1 MRYISNQMLHKNV
14 WTWIK
19 KILEIKHCDRTGR
32 YIKLYFLQASR
43 LTLLTHC
50 LCFIINESYVATGIF
65 PLNRNCKQ
73 TQADWHYSHSPFLY
87 LAQTDYSATLIARKK
102 AISEMC
108 CFPSDCVCPEECG
121 IIFGIITYWTD
132 TLFIAAV
139 VISMLLRL
147 REPDD
152 TRIKSA
158 VYHTCP

>member
-1 MRYISNQMLHKNV
+1 MLHKNV

-19 KILEIKHCDRTGR
+19 NILEIKHYDRTGR
-32 YIKLYFLQASR
+32 YIKLYFLQTSR
-43 LTLLTHC
+43 FMLLTHC
-50 LCFIINESYVATGIF
+50 LCFIINESHIAIDIF
-65 PLNRNCKQ
+65 PLNSNCKQ

-87 LAQTDYSATLIARKK
+87 LAQTDYSETLIARKK

-108 CFPSDCVCPEECG
+108 CFPSDCVCPEECE
-121 IIFGIITYWTD
+121 IIFGIITYWID

-139 VISMLLRL
+139 VISILLRL

-158 VYHTCP
+158 VCHTCP